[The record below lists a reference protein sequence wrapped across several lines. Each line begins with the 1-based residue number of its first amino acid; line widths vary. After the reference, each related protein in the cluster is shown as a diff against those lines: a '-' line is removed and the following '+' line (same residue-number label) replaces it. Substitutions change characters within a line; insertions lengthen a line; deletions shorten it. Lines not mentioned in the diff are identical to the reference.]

1 MIAAKLFLSIFAV
14 IFVAELPDKT
24 ALSALVLATRH
35 RALPVLLGAAAALTI
50 QSAVAVVAGS
60 LLSLLPPRAVHIGSG
75 VLFLVS
81 AIVMWFRH
89 EDEAKADKDDA
100 ATGFGKSLWMS
111 FSMVFLAEWG
121 DLTQIATAGFAART
135 GKPLIVFSAAT
146 AALWSV
152 SAIAVL
158 IGNRAGRLLNPKLT
172 KRVAAILFAL
182 IGVALVTGLV

>member
-1 MIAAKLFLSIFAV
+1 MVAAQLFLSIFAV

-89 EDEAKADKDDA
+89 GDEAEVGKEGA

-135 GKPLIVFSAAT
+135 EKPLIVFSAAT

>member
-81 AIVMWFRH
+81 AIVMWVRH
-89 EDEAKADKDDA
+89 DDEAAPDKGGD

-135 GKPLIVFSAAT
+135 GKPLIVFGAST
-146 AALWSV
+146 TALWAV
-152 SAIAVL
+152 SAIAVV